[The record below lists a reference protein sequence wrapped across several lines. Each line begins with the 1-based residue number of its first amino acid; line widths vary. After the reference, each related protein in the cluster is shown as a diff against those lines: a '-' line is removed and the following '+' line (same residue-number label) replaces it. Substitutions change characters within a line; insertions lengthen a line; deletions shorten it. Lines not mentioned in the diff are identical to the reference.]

1 MNLRKDFTHHMIS
14 GINAMYFN
22 TYHLIAALLFSIG
35 LWKIF
40 SKYGEKGWWALIPGE
55 RYNKLG
61 ICTGREKE
69 GKICMYLEILEVIL
83 QISLAFFIPKDS
95 PDYSYAL
102 LCILILTLI
111 SIFYRIGIFQG
122 IIHSFEKDMK
132 WIYVWILF
140 AWAASLVYGFLKS
153 YIPHEIQEE
162 DALAGTIPADIS
174 FDIEKMKE
182 KEGLTVFLKDR
193 IVSDFSKRR
202 YLLKDI
208 YFSIPKNSLVLLLG
222 GSGAGKTT
230 LVNAILGYE
239 KANAE
244 IYLNGGN
251 IYDNY
256 EQMKYRIGFAPQQD
270 LLRQYDTVYHTLY
283 DAAKL
288 RMPLDCSEEDIKK
301 RIEDVMHLLGLTAGS
316 SGLVSKKSGGMRK
329 RISIG
334 MELISDPDLFVLDE
348 PDSGLDG
355 VIARELFEKLHDIA
369 HQGNIVLT
377 ITHTPDRVAD
387 LFDYVIVL
395 ARDSGRVGRLAFCGT
410 PDEAKAFFQKNSMEE
425 IVMTVN
431 KKEEGGEGRA
441 DEFIARYAEYA
452 KGKDDHE

>member
-1 MNLRKDFTHHMIS
+1 MIS
-14 GINAMYFN
+14 GINPVYFN
-22 TYHLIAALLFSIG
+22 IYHLIATLLFSIG
-35 LWKIF
+35 LWKII
-40 SKYGEKGWWALIPGE
+40 SKYKEKGWWAFIPGE
-55 RYNKLG
+55 RFNKLG
-61 ICTGREKE
+61 ICVGREKE
-69 GKICMYLEILEVIL
+69 GRICMYLELFEVIL
-83 QISLAFFIPKDS
+83 QIALAFFISRKS
-95 PDYSYAL
+95 ADYSYAL
-102 LCILILTLI
+102 LCILLMTIF
-111 SIFYRIGIFQG
+111 SIFYRIGIFQNL
-122 IIHSFEKDMK
+122 IRSFDKDIK
-132 WIYVWILF
+132 WIYIWILF
-140 AWAASLVYGFLKS
+140 GWFAALVYGFSKN

-162 DALAGTIPADIS
+162 DALAGTSPAEIP
-174 FDIEKMKE
+174 FDITEMKAN
-182 KEGLTVFLKDR
+182 KGLSVILKDR

-208 YFSIPKNSLVLLLG
+208 YFTVPNNSLVLLLG

-244 IYLNGGN
+244 IYLNGEN
-251 IYDNY
+251 IYENY

-270 LLRQYDTVYHTLY
+270 LLRQYDTVYNTLY

-288 RMPLDCSEEDIKK
+288 RMPLDASEKDIKE
-301 RIEDVMHLLGLTAGS
+301 RVENVMDLLGLTAGS
-316 SGLVSKKSGGMRK
+316 KGLVSKKSGGMRK

-334 MELISDPDLFVLDE
+334 MELICDPDLFVLDE

-355 VIARELFEKLHDIA
+355 VIARELFEKLRDIA

-377 ITHTPDRVAD
+377 VTHTPDRVAD

-410 PDEAKAFFQKNSMEE
+410 PEEAKAFFQKDSMEE

-441 DEFIARYAEYA
+441 DEFIARYAEYV
-452 KGKDDHE
+452 KGKEDHA